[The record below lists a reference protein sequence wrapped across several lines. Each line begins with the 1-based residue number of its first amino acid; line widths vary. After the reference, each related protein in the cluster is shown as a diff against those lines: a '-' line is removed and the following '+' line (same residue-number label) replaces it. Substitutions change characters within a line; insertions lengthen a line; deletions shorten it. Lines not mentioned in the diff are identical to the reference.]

1 MLRGWRRLRRRKGA
15 RLVSWFWH
23 GFWRKVMV
31 SSVVAKLGCCVLI
44 IVIEGTKHI
53 KYLKENAGAVNIVL
67 SKEDDEKIRKTIE
80 SVGGS
85 SGARY
90 PEAIMSSCF
99 GDTPELGSD

>member
-1 MLRGWRRLRRRKGA
+1 
-15 RLVSWFWH
+15 
-23 GFWRKVMV
+23 MV

-44 IVIEGTKHI
+44 VVIDFIPLPGTKHI
-53 KYLKENAGAVNIVL
+53 KYLKENADAVNIVL

-90 PEAIMSSCF
+90 PEATMSSCF
-99 GDTPELGSD
+99 EDTPELGSD